1 MAIIDVTLHEGRP
14 RDVKERIM
22 MRLTQVLIEEIGAQP
37 HQVRVVLREVKRENY
52 GVGGKPV

>member
-14 RDVKERIM
+14 HDVKERIM

-52 GVGGKPV
+52 AVGGKPV

>member
-52 GVGGKPV
+52 AVGGKTV

>member
-14 RDVKERIM
+14 REVKERIM

-52 GVGGKPV
+52 AVGGKTV

>member
-52 GVGGKPV
+52 AVGGKPV

>member
-14 RDVKERIM
+14 LDVKERIM
-22 MRLTQVLIEEIGAQP
+22 MRLTQVLVEEIGAQP

-52 GVGGKPV
+52 AVGGKTV

>member
-14 RDVKERIM
+14 LDVKERIM
-22 MRLTQVLIEEIGAQP
+22 MRLTQVLVEEIGAQP

-52 GVGGKPV
+52 AVGGKAV

>member
-14 RDVKERIM
+14 RDVKDRIM

-52 GVGGKPV
+52 AVGGKPV

>member
-14 RDVKERIM
+14 PDVKERIM

-52 GVGGKPV
+52 AVGGKPV

>member
-1 MAIIDVTLHEGRP
+1 MAIIEVTLHEGRP

-52 GVGGKPV
+52 AVGGKTV